1 MIEAWRSLTKSITWG
16 KRRKRHYRH
25 CEKWTLFCGWIS
37 SCGKAEDMKKR
48 ECQQPCCQLCK
59 SLTIWKETDT
69 HCRAKQNISERHRDG
84 PKWKDF
90 RVQLPIP
97 PFWEALSPGSP
108 KTWVRNW
115 DYTFKIFF
123 LPTLPTIICLLMIS
137 WVEMLG
143 LAKCWMGCCFPS
155 TSLFGSSL
163 KSTITLCHNNKCFK
177 DDISK
182 STFLPR
188 ISVLFNMNY
197 QPISWWYVG
206 VISIFKLRNLNYCL
220 K

>member
-1 MIEAWRSLTKSITWG
+1 MLID
-16 KRRKRHYRH
+16 
-25 CEKWTLFCGWIS
+25 S
-37 SCGKAEDMKKR
+37 SVLCHGRQAEDMKKR

-59 SLTIWKETDT
+59 SLTIWKETET

-143 LAKCWMGCCFPS
+143 LAKC
-155 TSLFGSSL
+155 
-163 KSTITLCHNNKCFK
+163 
-177 DDISK
+177 
-182 STFLPR
+182 
-188 ISVLFNMNY
+188 SVLDGLLLSFY
-197 QPISWWYVG
+197 ITFWKQFEV
-206 VISIFKLRNLNYCL
+206 RNHTVP
-220 K
+220 